1 MTCKEIFVIFIVIV
15 ECLLLHTLNFN
26 LFIIFFVLKWR
37 FHVTAV
43 QTGSAAV
50 EYKLQVNTPVWD
62 CIMASLSYWLA
73 VEPCP
78 SVSSSAACLPSN
90 ACLQQ
95 SLCVLCACVL
105 VLKQLCLCLSNTT
118 GLSQALKPCDFHP
131 ECIVLSLPPAPPTQ
145 LSLALCACLCF

>member
-43 QTGSAAV
+43 QTDSAAV
-50 EYKLQVNTPVWD
+50 EYKLQVNTAVWD
-62 CIMASLSYWLA
+62 CIMAFLSYWLA

-78 SVSSSAACLPSN
+78 SVSSSAACVPSN

-95 SLCVLCACVL
+95 SLCCCVL
-105 VLKQLCLCLSNTT
+105 VCLCLSNTT

-131 ECIVLSLPPAPPTQ
+131 ECIVLSLPGRQCVAGLKRNT
-145 LSLALCACLCF
+145 AR

>member
-43 QTGSAAV
+43 QTDSAAV
-50 EYKLQVNTPVWD
+50 EYKLQVNTAVWD
-62 CIMASLSYWLA
+62 CIMAFLSYWLA

-78 SVSSSAACLPSN
+78 SVSSSAACLPST
-90 ACLQQ
+90 ACL
-95 SLCVLCACVL
+95 SLCVLCACWMVL
-105 VLKQLCLCLSNTT
+105 CATT
-118 GLSQALKPCDFHP
+118 GLSLDFKPCDFHP
-131 ECIVLSLPPAPPTQ
+131 QCIVLSLPPASPTQ
-145 LSLALCACLCF
+145 LSCLVHIQSSKAKV